1 MANRGEGCLARGN
14 KVKGGDIVPSGEHG
28 GVVRPQVGGDG
39 QLQARVV
46 CNVGVKSRI
55 LIMYLEKRKKN

>member
-1 MANRGEGCLARGN
+1 VG
-14 KVKGGDIVPSGEHG
+14 
-28 GVVRPQVGGDG
+28 PQVRGDG

-55 LIMYLEKRKKN
+55 LIMYLEKKEKKLIKMFEVP

>member
-1 MANRGEGCLARGN
+1 
-14 KVKGGDIVPSGEHG
+14 VKRGDIVPGGEHG
-28 GVVRPQVGGDG
+28 GVVGPEVRGDG

-55 LIMYLEKRKKN
+55 LIVHLEKRGKSQLKCLL